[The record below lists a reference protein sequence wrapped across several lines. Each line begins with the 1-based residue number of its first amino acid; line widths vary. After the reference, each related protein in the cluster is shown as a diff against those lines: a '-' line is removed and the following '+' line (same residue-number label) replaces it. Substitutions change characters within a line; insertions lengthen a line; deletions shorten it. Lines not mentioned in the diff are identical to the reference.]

1 MNNTKK
7 PFSFSLGMMIVCLM
21 LVLAGCS
28 TNADSKAGKGTN
40 AAGENNAS
48 AANNAAL
55 TTENESK
62 TLTMAYTWNPAG
74 VDPHGDDSWD
84 VMRSGAG
91 ETLIKLNEQLQP
103 AAWLAKEWKQ
113 EDANTW
119 TLKLENNVTFHD
131 GKKMDAESV
140 KASLLRS
147 IENSHLAKDLL
158 LVKDIEVVAPDEL
171 KIITTQPNSA
181 IISSLAD
188 PSTIILDVGS
198 MKEAG
203 LPGHDGSFQNQAVY
217 ERRIA
222 CC

>member
-28 TNADSKAGKGTN
+28 TNADSNTGKGTN

-48 AANNAAL
+48 AAN
-55 TTENESK
+55 K

-131 GKKMDAESV
+131 GKRWMQ
-140 KASLLRS
+140 KA
-147 IENSHLAKDLL
+147 
-158 LVKDIEVVAPDEL
+158 
-171 KIITTQPNSA
+171 
-181 IISSLAD
+181 
-188 PSTIILDVGS
+188 
-198 MKEAG
+198 
-203 LPGHDGSFQNQAVY
+203 
-217 ERRIA
+217 
-222 CC
+222 